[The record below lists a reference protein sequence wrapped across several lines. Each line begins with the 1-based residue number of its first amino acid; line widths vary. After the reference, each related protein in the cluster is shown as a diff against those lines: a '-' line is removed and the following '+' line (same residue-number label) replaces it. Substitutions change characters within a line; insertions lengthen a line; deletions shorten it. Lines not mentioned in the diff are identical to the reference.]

1 MVVTNKQEW
10 NRRHGF
16 AKDESHSK
24 REIAKETKGV
34 SLKTV
39 EEVYDRGIGAYKTN
53 PTSVRVKG
61 TFKKSGIAPMR
72 QRLSKEQWAFARVY
86 SFVNKVTGPKKL
98 NHDQDLAKNKL

>member
-1 MVVTNKQEW
+1 MVTTNKQEW

-16 AKDESHSK
+16 SKDESHSK
-24 REIAKETKGV
+24 AAIARATKGV
-34 SLKTV
+34 GIKTV

-61 TFKKSGIAPMR
+61 TFKKSDSAPMR
-72 QRLSKEQWAFARVY
+72 KRLSKEQWAFARVY

-98 NHDQDLAKNKL
+98 NHDQDLVK